1 METIR
6 NIALAKEANCDSD
19 HVLQYALK
27 LTDKLQAKLTIGLCY
42 PSEASSMSFSG
53 YMKDNPVKNAFQ
65 FVKEAYLDHANVD
78 YRLVSCETD
87 ICDYADETL
96 TVYLPDLYLMDKTQV
111 HDLYTFIDR
120 VHCPLILL
128 PKNVKF
134 RNIERML
141 IAADL
146 NDKAGDY
153 TSRYAFQ
160 LADIFSST
168 FEMIDISDLNASI
181 FNNPVSTKQVEA
193 KRDKSDLRVYPHQL
207 KSMKK
212 PDLLVIMV
220 KDKFFGLMKSFYG
233 PSIELLKTLDI
244 PVMIYKV

>member
-19 HVLQYALK
+19 HVLKYALK

-42 PSEASSMSFSG
+42 PSEASSTSINS
-53 YMKDNPVKNAFQ
+53 YLDENPVKNAFQ
-65 FVKEAYLDHANVD
+65 FVKEAYLNHTHVD
-78 YRLVSCETD
+78 YRLVSCETN

-96 TVYLPDLYLMDKTQV
+96 TVYLPDLYIMDKTQV

-128 PKNVKF
+128 PKTIQYK
-134 RNIERML
+134 NIERML

-146 NDKAGDY
+146 NDKAGDF
-153 TSRYAFQ
+153 TSMYAFQ

-168 FEMIDISDLNASI
+168 FEMIDIGDLDASI
-181 FNNPVSTKQVEA
+181 FENPATTKKVEA
-193 KRDKSDLRVYPHQL
+193 SRDKSDLRIYPHQL
-207 KSMKK
+207 KNTAK